1 MAPGTFPALLGHR
14 AARRQLSPEVAGI
27 AVPIAVFGVV
37 YGLAARNAGLSA
49 VEAMAMSLLPFAG
62 ASQFAAIGYLGQGLS
77 WAAIVGFTALVN
89 ARHLLYSASL
99 ASHLADVPVPQ
110 RAVMAQFLTDEAFA
124 LGTNHF
130 KRTGRADVRG
140 YWIAALLGV
149 YLPWNLGTGFGALA
163 GGAFPDPSRLGID
176 VVFPAAMAGLA
187 VGLITERRELTAAAA
202 ACIIGTAL
210 ALIAGPGLGVVAGG
224 LLGPAVALAIPH
236 RSHDATPALTY
247 PSAPDAYEPATSP

>member
-1 MAPGTFPALLGHR
+1 LLGHR
-14 AARRQLSPEVAGI
+14 AARRQLLPEVAGI

-49 VEAMAMSLLPFAG
+49 VEAMATSLLPFAG

-77 WAAIVGFTALVN
+77 WAAIVGLTALVN

-130 KRTGRADVRG
+130 KRTGRADVPG
-140 YWIAALLGV
+140 Y
-149 YLPWNLGTGFGALA
+149 
-163 GGAFPDPSRLGID
+163 
-176 VVFPAAMAGLA
+176 
-187 VGLITERRELTAAAA
+187 
-202 ACIIGTAL
+202 
-210 ALIAGPGLGVVAGG
+210 
-224 LLGPAVALAIPH
+224 
-236 RSHDATPALTY
+236 
-247 PSAPDAYEPATSP
+247 